1 MAGYLPKEYTMRV
14 ERWRWWVVV
23 LGSAL
28 CISGTGCVAD
38 GDRPDDPI
46 DPATERQTGDA
57 RPDVGSAHRARA
69 SARAFTTTDDLNFG
83 IAGDADFVFV
93 TQPFARRVLVLDR
106 ASGRPLGEVPQP
118 PGGFLL
124 PFTVRVPRP
133 GHLVV
138 LDPGG
143 FPSPTVPSVARVYD
157 YEVHKRHGH
166 GHGPRGGDDGGFEAA
181 LVRTV
186 SFAGLPL
193 VFAEDVEVTDAGFYV
208 LSESIIGALWVIRPD
223 GSIAPGLFPASPD
236 PADTI
241 PAIGPCVIPDATIG
255 GVPFHPAGNFGPGVL
270 SLASRDGWLYF
281 SSTCRGGIQRIPLA
295 SLTDPARS
303 PSQRAAD
310 IEVVSPRP
318 EGEAETFEG
327 LAFNRFDRHDD
338 HLYASDSFR
347 LQIIRIDVRSG
358 RREVLVHDPILFN
371 FPVEMQFLP
380 PRHGRAS
387 LVVASD
393 QEYRLA
399 AINAALTAD
408 ILQPPF
414 VLAEVELG
422 RGR

>member
-1 MAGYLPKEYTMRV
+1 V
-14 ERWRWWVVV
+14 
-23 LGSAL
+23 SATPL
-28 CISGTGCVAD
+28 AK
-38 GDRPDDPI
+38 
-46 DPATERQTGDA
+46 
-57 RPDVGSAHRARA
+57 
-69 SARAFTTTDDLNFG
+69 TDDLNFG
-83 IAGDADFVFV
+83 VAGDARFVFV
-93 TQPFARRVLVLDR
+93 TQPFARRVAVLDR
-106 ASGRPLGEVPQP
+106 ESGRVLGEVPPP

-157 YEVHKRHGH
+157 YEVRERHGH
-166 GHGPRGGDDGGFEAA
+166 GHGGDGRDDDGRAFEAE

-208 LSESIIGALWVIRPD
+208 LSESIIGALWVIHPD
-223 GSIAPGLFPASPD
+223 GSIAPGLFPDSPD
-236 PADTI
+236 PAAAI
-241 PAIGPCVIPDATIG
+241 PAIGPCIIPDATIG

-281 SSTCRGGIQRIPLA
+281 SSTCRGGVQRIPLA
-295 SLTDPARS
+295 SLVDPARS
-303 PSQRAAD
+303 PSQRADD

-318 EGEAETFEG
+318 AGEAETFEG

-338 HLYASDSFR
+338 ALYASDSFR
-347 LQIIRIDVRSG
+347 LQVTRIDVRTG
-358 RREVLVHDPILFN
+358 RREVLVHDPVLFN
-371 FPVEMQFLP
+371 FPTEMQFVP
-380 PRHGRAS
+380 PRHGRAT
-387 LVVASD
+387 LIVASD

-414 VLAEVELG
+414 VITEVEL
-422 RGR
+422 RDRRR

>member
-1 MAGYLPKEYTMRV
+1 MRV
-14 ERWRWWVVV
+14 ERWCSG
-23 LGSAL
+23 LALLAATL
-28 CISGTGCVAD
+28 CISESGCVA
-38 GDRPDDPI
+38 GDPEGPTEE
-46 DPATERQTGDA
+46 ATPHQSEDA
-57 RPDVGSAHRARA
+57 AARASGHRARV
-69 SARAFTTTDDLNFG
+69 SATPLAKTDDLNFG
-83 IAGDADFVFV
+83 VAGDTTFVFV
-93 TQPFARRVLVLDR
+93 TQPFARRVAVLDR
-106 ASGRPLGEVPQP
+106 SSGRMIGEIPPP

-157 YEVHKRHGH
+157 YEVRERHGH
-166 GHGPRGGDDGGFEAA
+166 GHGHAFEAE

-208 LSESIIGALWVIRPD
+208 LSESIIGALWVIHPD
-223 GSIAPGLFPASPD
+223 GSIAPGLFPDSPD
-236 PADTI
+236 PAAAI
-241 PAIGPCVIPDATIG
+241 PAIGPCIIPDATIG

-281 SSTCRGGIQRIPLA
+281 SSTCRGGVQRIPVA
-295 SLTDPARS
+295 SLVDPARS
-303 PSQRAAD
+303 PSQRAED

-338 HLYASDSFR
+338 ALYASDSFR
-347 LQIIRIDVRSG
+347 LQVTRIDVRTG
-358 RREVLVHDPILFN
+358 RREVLVHDPVLFN
-371 FPVEMQFLP
+371 FPTEMQFLP
-380 PRHGRAS
+380 PLHGRAT

-414 VLAEVELG
+414 VVTEVEL
-422 RGR
+422 RDRRR